1 MNIKKQL
8 NVAWAIIVVLAFL
21 LIVALFF
28 LANPR
33 GQQDTNITAQRD
45 LVREYCTKTDQESKD
60 KCAQE
65 LQDLSDMLRTFSTD
79 LTKDATVKGSL

>member
-8 NVAWAIIVVLAFL
+8 TVAWSLVVVLGFL
-21 LIVALFF
+21 LIVSLFF

-33 GQQDTNITAQRD
+33 GQKDTNITAQRD

-60 KCAQE
+60 ACAKE
-65 LQDLSDMLRTFSTD
+65 LQDLSDMLRDFSTD